1 MSLLL
6 PVGVSDRRRQEEVRA
21 RGKGED
27 GVSRFVQP
35 WQWPLAHGF
44 ISERGSVTLFSPHTL
59 QAPF

>member
-27 GVSRFVQP
+27 GVSRFVQ
-35 WQWPLAHGF
+35 WPLAHGI